1 MLKETS
7 ITVILIPRNLADQVY
22 DILDKAILN
31 GEFLPGEEMP
41 EAAIAEK
48 LGVSATPVRE
58 AINRLAADGL
68 VVKEANK
75 RPRVIILSEKEIHDL
90 YDVRL
95 ALETLGISTAALSI
109 TAQDIQELRALQRQ
123 GEEYFS
129 AGQVVLYRQY
139 DREFHDK
146 ILSISGNMLLMEF
159 MERIKKR
166 VTLCASST
174 VRIPKMREHAV
185 RQHHDMI
192 DLLDQRDAQGAEDL
206 MKIHIQSA
214 KQAFLRHYQQGQKS
228 RKTDD

>member
-1 MLKETS
+1 MRLGAY
-7 ITVILIPRNLADQVY
+7 P
-22 DILDKAILN
+22 AILKKGSLVHKLY
-31 GEFLPGEEMP
+31 GENKVFERHRHRYEVNPDYVKE
-41 EAAIAEK
+41 IEK
-48 LGVSATPVRE
+48 G
-58 AINRLAADGL
+58 GL
-68 VVKEANK
+68 VFSG
-75 RPRVIILSEKEIHDL
+75 RSPD
-90 YDVRL
+90 
-95 ALETLGISTAALSI
+95 GI
-109 TAQDIQELRALQRQ
+109 
-123 GEEYFS
+123 
-129 AGQVVLYRQY
+129 
-139 DREFHDK
+139 
-146 ILSISGNMLLMEF
+146 LMEF